1 MKSARAALLVVA
13 AVMIFIGAAG
23 NAFNLIPDLHGD
35 LVELGVRRTVLGGSV
50 ILMDFAALA
59 MFGFLV
65 IVGAAAIQAL
75 RGVTPA
81 RLPLAVTAA
90 VYVAG
95 GSIAYSWSH
104 SPHHLGNVAAGLAL
118 AVAAVIPGPIPNS

>member
-1 MKSARAALLVVA
+1 MQSARAALLVVA
-13 AVMIFIGAAG
+13 GVFILIGAAG

-50 ILMDFAALA
+50 ILMDFAALS

-65 IVGAAAIQAL
+65 IVGAAATQAL

-81 RLPLAVTAA
+81 RLPLAAIGA
-90 VYVAG
+90 VYVAAG
-95 GSIAYSWSH
+95 CIAFSWGH
-104 SPHHLGNVAAGLAL
+104 SPHHLGNVAVGLL
-118 AVAAVIPGPIPNS
+118 LVTAAAMPEIRN

>member
-1 MKSARAALLVVA
+1 MKSTRAALLVVA
-13 AVMIFIGAAG
+13 ALMIFIGAAG

-59 MFGFLV
+59 MFAFLV

-81 RLPLAVTAA
+81 RLPIAVIGA
-90 VYVAG
+90 VYVAA
-95 GSIAYSWSH
+95 GSIALSWGH
-104 SPHHLGNVAAGLAL
+104 SPHHLGNVAIGVLLA
-118 AVAAVIPGPIPNS
+118 AAAVIPGSRH

>member
-13 AVMIFIGAAG
+13 AVMILIGAAG
-23 NAFNLIPDLHGD
+23 NAFNLVPDLHGD

-65 IVGAAAIQAL
+65 IVGTAAIQAL

-81 RLPLAVTAA
+81 RLPLAVIAA
-90 VYVAG
+90 VYVAAG
-95 GSIAYSWSH
+95 CIALSWGH

-118 AVAAVIPGPIPNS
+118 AAAAAIPESRN

>member
-1 MKSARAALLVVA
+1 MKSARAALLVTA
-13 AVMIFIGAAG
+13 AVLMLIGAAG
-23 NAFNLIPDLHGD
+23 NAFSLIPDLHGD

-65 IVGAAAIQAL
+65 IVGAAAIQSM
-75 RGVTPA
+75 RGVTPP
-81 RLPLAVTAA
+81 RLPLAVIAA

-95 GSIAYSWSH
+95 GCMAFTWSH
-104 SPHHLGNVAAGLAL
+104 SPHQLGNVAAGLAL
-118 AVAAVIPGPIPNS
+118 AAAALVP